1 MRFTNDSTQQH
12 IEIKRKY
19 MLRKDYQ
26 VAVIG
31 GGINGTGV
39 AREAASRGYSTLL
52 VEKKDFGHA
61 TSGQSSKL
69 VHGGIRYL
77 ENYDFKLVREALK
90 ERRVLLQTAP
100 HLVHPLRFNIPVYKD
115 DKRPAWMVQ
124 TGCKLYDLFAGR
136 QNLQPSSRLSTRE
149 MHGLSMLRQDDLSAV
164 LQYSDAQTDDS
175 RLCLATALTAEIYGA
190 DVHNYM
196 TARDVRAK
204 GTHYELDLHDNRS
217 GEDHMIRCRYLVN
230 AAGPWVPGLDR
241 ELSQQ
246 AGHPDL
252 RYVRGIH
259 FVVPKMFDHTGF
271 LVMPADGRIVF
282 VLPWK
287 EDFTLIGT
295 TESEF
300 TGDEFDTIP
309 PSDEEIGYLIDVT
322 NHYFPTSK
330 LTPDDV
336 LHIYSGVRSLV
347 SHGESNMTTMSREYT
362 IVDDQQSV
370 GSGYLGVFGGKL
382 TTYRSLG
389 EKVVDRIAG
398 DLVPAAPRNHHTD
411 RDPIIGAGTVP
422 EGLAHAWSRRL
433 QARGVNPGHIAAWKK
448 QHGSQ
453 WLEVARIV
461 LEERG
466 FEQEILP
473 GLCRGELAYMKT
485 MEKAV
490 SLNDIIVRRTKL
502 VYTASQNDKDILQSE
517 LDKL

>member
-1 MRFTNDSTQQH
+1 
-12 IEIKRKY
+12 
-19 MLRKDYQ
+19 MLRNDYQ

-77 ENYDFKLVREALK
+77 ENCDFKLVREALK

-115 DKRPAWMVQ
+115 GKRPAWMVQ

-136 QNLQPSSRLSTRE
+136 KNLAPSSRLSTKA
-149 MHGLSMLRQDDLSAV
+149 MKNLSMLRQDNLSAV

-175 RLCLATALTAEIYGA
+175 RLCLATALTAEMYGA

-196 TARDVRAK
+196 TARDVKAM
-204 GTHYELDLHDNRS
+204 GTHYQLDLHDERT
-217 GEDHMIRCRYLVN
+217 GQDHVVRCKYLVN

-241 ELSQQ
+241 ELSHQ

-287 EDFTLIGT
+287 DNFTLIGT

-300 TGDEFDTIP
+300 KGNQFDEIP
-309 PSDEEIGYLIDVT
+309 PSDEEVSYLINVT
-322 NHYFPTSK
+322 NHYFPSSK
-330 LTPDDV
+330 LTLDDV

-362 IVDDQQSV
+362 IVDDHQSV

-389 EKVVDRIAG
+389 EKVVNRIAG
-398 DLVPAAPRNHHTD
+398 DLVPAGSRNHHTD
-411 RDPIIGAGTVP
+411 KDPIMGAGTIP
-422 EGLAHAWSRRL
+422 EGLAHIWTRRL
-433 QARGVNPGHIAAWKK
+433 QDAQVSSTAVTTWEKRYGT
-448 QHGSQ
+448 Q
-453 WLEVARIV
+453 WLEVARYV
-461 LEERG
+461 LAEKG
-466 FEQEILP
+466 MDQEILP
-473 GLCRGELAYMKT
+473 GLWRGELVYMKEV
-485 MEKAV
+485 EKAV
-490 SLNDIIVRRTKL
+490 SLNDIILRRTKI
-502 VYTASQNDKDILQSE
+502 VYTVSQADKEFLQGE

>member
-1 MRFTNDSTQQH
+1 
-12 IEIKRKY
+12 
-19 MLRKDYQ
+19 MLRNEYQ
-26 VAVIG
+26 IAVIG
-31 GGINGTGV
+31 GGINGAGI

-90 ERRVLLQTAP
+90 ERRVLLETAP

-124 TGCKLYDLFAGR
+124 AGCKLYDIFAGR
-136 QNLQPSSRLSTRE
+136 KNLAPSSRLSTHE
-149 MHGLSMLRQDDLSAV
+149 MKGLSMLRQENLSAV

-204 GTHYELDLHDNRS
+204 CTHYELELQDGRS
-217 GEDHMIRCRYLVN
+217 GKEHLVRCRYLVN
-230 AAGPWVPGLDR
+230 AAGPWVPGLDK
-241 ELSQQ
+241 ELSPQ

-259 FVVPKMFDHTGF
+259 FVVPKMFDQTGF

-287 EDFTLIGT
+287 DDYTLIGT

-300 TGDEFDTIP
+300 SGDEFDTIP

-322 NHYFPTSK
+322 NQYFPSSR
-330 LTPDDV
+330 LTLDDV

-347 SHGESNMTTMSREYT
+347 SHGESNMTTMSREYS
-362 IVDDQQSV
+362 IVDDHQSL

-411 RDPIIGAGTVP
+411 RDPIFGAGTVP
-422 EGLAHAWSRRL
+422 EGLAHAWTKRL
-433 QARGVNPGHIAAWKK
+433 QDRGVNLEHIIQWEKR
-448 QHGSQ
+448 HGTQ
-453 WLEVARIV
+453 WLEVARYV
-461 LEERG
+461 LEEKG
-466 FEQEILP
+466 FEREILP
-473 GLCRGELAYMKT
+473 GLCRGELAYMKDV
-485 MEKAV
+485 EKAV

-502 VYTASQNDKDILQSE
+502 VYKATQTEKNILQSE
-517 LDKL
+517 LEKL

>member
-1 MRFTNDSTQQH
+1 
-12 IEIKRKY
+12 
-19 MLRKDYQ
+19 MLRTDYQ

-39 AREAASRGYSTLL
+39 AREAASRGYTTLL

-90 ERRVLLQTAP
+90 ERRVLLETAP
-100 HLVHPLRFNIPVYKD
+100 HLVHPLRFNIPVYKN

-136 QNLQPSSRLSTRE
+136 KNLAPSSRLSTKE
-149 MHGLSMLRQDDLSAV
+149 MRGLSMLRQDNLSAV

-175 RLCLATALTAEIYGA
+175 RLCLATALTAEVYGA

-204 GTHYELDLHDNRS
+204 GDHYELELHDDRT
-217 GEDHMIRCRYLVN
+217 GRDHLVRCRYLVN

-241 ELSQQ
+241 ELSPQ

-259 FVVPKMFDHTGF
+259 FVVPKMFAKTGF

-287 EDFTLIGT
+287 DDFTLIGT

-322 NHYFPTSK
+322 NRYFPSSR
-330 LTPDDV
+330 LTLDDV

-362 IVDDQQSV
+362 IVDDHQSP

-389 EKVVDRIAG
+389 EKVVDRINK
-398 DLVPAAPRNHHTD
+398 DLVPAEPRNHHTD
-411 RDPIIGAGTVP
+411 RDPIFGAGTVP
-422 EGLAHAWSRRL
+422 EGLAHAWNKRL
-433 QARGVNPGHIAAWKK
+433 LSRGVHPDLIKKWKK
-448 QHGSQ
+448 RHGTQ
-453 WLEVARIV
+453 WVEVARYV
-461 LEERG
+461 LEG
-466 FEQEILP
+466 KSLEQEILP
-473 GLCRGELAYMKT
+473 GLCRGELAYMKEV
-485 MEKAV
+485 EKAV

-502 VYTASQNDKDILQSE
+502 VYRATQEEKNILQSE
-517 LDKL
+517 LEKL